1 MRPLL
6 LLLAFLAL
14 VGCATIRDHRQL
26 SQPQNQMITASVG
39 SSLFRLTRKSDL
51 PNAYGGRDIYGGKVD
66 RGYAEVKLAGVRGD
80 RYVDLIV
87 VDENRESAE
96 TTMDRYGRRS
106 SVAVSQT
113 VNLGGGG
120 AGGIAVTVD
129 AMTER
134 EFVLAGVK
142 VTFVEVRRSSVVYT
156 VTDTLATR

>member
-1 MRPLL
+1 M
-6 LLLAFLAL
+6 
-14 VGCATIRDHRQL
+14 
-26 SQPQNQMITASVG
+26 
-39 SSLFRLTRKSDL
+39 
-51 PNAYGGRDIYGGKVD
+51 D